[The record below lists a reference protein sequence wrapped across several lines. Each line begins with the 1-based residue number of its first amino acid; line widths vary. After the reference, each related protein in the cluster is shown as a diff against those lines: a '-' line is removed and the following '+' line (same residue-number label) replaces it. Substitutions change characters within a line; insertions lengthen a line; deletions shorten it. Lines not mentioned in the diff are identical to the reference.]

1 MTPEYCALSSSVT
14 FSPANR
20 PPDCISEVCE
30 WELNVAAIASSAA
43 MINAKILSLLPAAR
57 RCAPCQRKRACP
69 ST

>member
-43 MINAKILSLLPAAR
+43 VINAKILSQLPAA
-57 RCAPCQRKRACP
+57 P
-69 ST
+69 